1 MTSLVIFDRR
11 LLSLSSLVTSY
22 QHRKDINKWNLL
34 LSLTT
39 TVKTPANPKAR
50 HKMHLRW
57 FWYITIVYLWLK
69 KMQGDFDI
77 PHKVL
82 RFRQTAF
89 FLGNMLSLINLE
101 FSYVQMGQ
109 FLRLI
114 LGLDFLPPH
123 TDEGNCLCGKAND
136 ASGHHRLNCSRW
148 AGSTRTQWW

>member
-1 MTSLVIFDRR
+1 MESLD
-11 LLSLSSLVTSY
+11 
-22 QHRKDINKWNLL
+22 NG
-34 LSLTT
+34 
-39 TVKTPANPKAR
+39 AR

-57 FWYITIVYLWLK
+57 FWYITVVYLWLK

-101 FSYVQMGQ
+101 FSSVQMGQ

-114 LGLDFLPPH
+114 LGLDFLPTH

-136 ASGHHRLNCSRW
+136 ALGHHRLNCSRW